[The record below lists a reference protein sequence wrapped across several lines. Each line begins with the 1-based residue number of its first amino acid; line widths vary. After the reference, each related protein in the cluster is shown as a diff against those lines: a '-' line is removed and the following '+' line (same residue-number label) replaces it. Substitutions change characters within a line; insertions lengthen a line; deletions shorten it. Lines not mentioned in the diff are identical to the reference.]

1 LIRIKKLRVKYRY
14 VDAVRDVTLEI
25 PVGKVTCIIGP
36 NGAGKT
42 TLLRSISKI
51 VKFDGEI
58 YLDGLEVSKTPLK
71 TISRILSYSTSVY
84 LPDLLSLKVIEVLKI
99 ARYPVSKRF
108 FETRQD
114 LEMILRTAR
123 EFKIDNFLEKKLSEL
138 SSGEL
143 QRVVLAMSVIKDP
156 KYLLLDE
163 PDSHV
168 DVSNKAELINILK
181 KLAVSKT
188 IVLTTHDVLF
198 ASIIGDYFVL
208 MNNGKVV
215 FVGDRNEFFKN
226 KKVLEETY
234 GTRFYDVKLGGVL
247 VMVPLYVLEKYGN
260 S

>member
-1 LIRIKKLRVKYRY
+1 MIKIKKLRVKYRY
-14 VDAVRDVTLEI
+14 VDALKGVTLEI
-25 PVGKVTCIIGP
+25 PVGKITCIIGP

-71 TISRILSYSTSVY
+71 TISKILSYSTSVY

-108 FETRQD
+108 LETRQD
-114 LEMILRTAR
+114 IEVILRIAK

-181 KLAVSKT
+181 KLAASKT

-208 MNNGKVV
+208 MNNGRVV
-215 FVGDRNEFFKN
+215 FVGNKDEFFEN
-226 KKVLEETY
+226 KKILEETY
-234 GTRFYDVKLGGVL
+234 GTRFYDVRLGNVL
-247 VMVPLYVLEKYGN
+247 VMVPLYILEKYGN